1 VTLIGN
7 VEFVEE
13 QEPPG
18 CITCGETVENAV
30 ANALDA
36 KKA

>member
-1 VTLIGN
+1 MNLIGN
-7 VEFVEE
+7 VEFVEK
-13 QEPPG
+13 QKLPG
-18 CITCGETVENAV
+18 CITYGETVEYAV